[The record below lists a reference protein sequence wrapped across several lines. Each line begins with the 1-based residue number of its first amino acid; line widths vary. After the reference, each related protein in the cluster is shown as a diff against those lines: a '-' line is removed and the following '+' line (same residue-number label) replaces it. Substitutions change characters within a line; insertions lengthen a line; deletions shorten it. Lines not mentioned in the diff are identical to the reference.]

1 MFLFVAQLWTET
13 ALFLFGGKPTCSYN
27 LHSFEYISRLRS
39 TVTLD
44 IDPPLVG
51 IGDHAD
57 KKTSVTLAALSAVYQ
72 LQELGIVS
80 TINFIFH
87 NPFNSSAF
95 LSLFLS
101 LARGCQKV
109 ETERHSTNRSCP
121 VRFHCRPLRTSKE
134 LYGLL
139 LSEILLPTT

>member
-1 MFLFVAQLWTET
+1 MLVLVSQSWTET
-13 ALFLFGGKPTCSYN
+13 VLFLFGGKPKCSFLN
-27 LHSFEYISRLRS
+27 SFEYISRPRS

-80 TINFIFH
+80 TISFIFH
-87 NPFNSSAF
+87 NLFNLPAC
-95 LSLFLS
+95 LSLFIS
-101 LARGCQKV
+101 IFSSRMPK
-109 ETERHSTNRSCP
+109 S
-121 VRFHCRPLRTSKE
+121 
-134 LYGLL
+134 
-139 LSEILLPTT
+139 